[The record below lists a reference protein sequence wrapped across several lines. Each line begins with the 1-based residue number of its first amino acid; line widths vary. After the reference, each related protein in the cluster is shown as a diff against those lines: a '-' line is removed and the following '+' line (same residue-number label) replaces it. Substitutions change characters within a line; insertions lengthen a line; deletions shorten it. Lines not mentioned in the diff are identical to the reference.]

1 MDIKKEERWDAEKK
15 KKKQKKKRKNTI
27 KNRNFCQK
35 VSIGRENNIKQKS
48 TRQT

>member
-1 MDIKKEERWDAEKK
+1 MDIKKEERWNAEKK
-15 KKKQKKKRKNTI
+15 KKETKKKNTI